1 MKSFA
6 MLKTSPI
13 APDQGEDRYFIDGAR
28 VSREEYC
35 KLVDHCARQDTFRTY
50 RFARR
55 WHHRSVCYR

>member
-13 APDQGEDRYFIDGAR
+13 EPAQGEDRFFIDGTR
-28 VSREEYC
+28 VDEREYK
-35 KLVDHCARQDTFRTY
+35 KLVDHCARQDTFSTY